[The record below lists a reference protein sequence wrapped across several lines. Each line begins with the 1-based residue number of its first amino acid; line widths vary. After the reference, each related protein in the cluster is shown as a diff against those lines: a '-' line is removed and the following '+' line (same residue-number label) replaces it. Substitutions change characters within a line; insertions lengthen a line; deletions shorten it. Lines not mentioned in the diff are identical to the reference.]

1 MVARLLPL
9 LVLLLLAGCLEVDSM
24 DVTVVADLPNDRLDV
39 MLVSRG
45 LSSSWTGTGIERD
58 RKDLLSCREVAAVPV
73 PGLGVVDA
81 TATRRAGATGCSRMP
96 AAFAAAKVDAE
107 KNAPARAK

>member
-1 MVARLLPL
+1 
-9 LVLLLLAGCLEVDSM
+9 
-24 DVTVVADLPNDRLDV
+24 

-45 LSSSWTGTGIERD
+45 LSSWTGTGIERD
-58 RKDLLSCREVAAVPV
+58 LKDLLSCREVAAVPV
-73 PGLGVVDA
+73 PGLGVVDFTKQTEDA
-81 TATRRAGATGCSRMP
+81 TPTRRARATGCSRMP